1 MRMQNWVH
9 CTIIELDLLVSL
21 GGRQVHRG
29 STAAYLSICFV
40 RNLGL
45 NHDGVK
51 NVRGNTCVVAPFLRE
66 DAMDIVSFFV
76 TNRGP
81 PFLLSRRGLWRLC
94 RCYAQT
100 NPRAASYF
108 STAEHMCGGSATSA
122 TSFFGIAESQS
133 CCRRILYPD
142 ANSYCRS
149 ESECGRSLGFTSR
162 GETRILRMCLPQA
175 RGTQSLRLGSRERS
189 NQYLTLAQKTK
200 DIRALTHPGW
210 GWKTHS

>member
-1 MRMQNWVH
+1 MRSVNHAWNGTFPGSSAFCELGAMRMQNWVH

-76 TNRGP
+76 
-81 PFLLSRRGLWRLC
+81 
-94 RCYAQT
+94 
-100 NPRAASYF
+100 
-108 STAEHMCGGSATSA
+108 
-122 TSFFGIAESQS
+122 
-133 CCRRILYPD
+133 
-142 ANSYCRS
+142 
-149 ESECGRSLGFTSR
+149 
-162 GETRILRMCLPQA
+162 
-175 RGTQSLRLGSRERS
+175 
-189 NQYLTLAQKTK
+189 
-200 DIRALTHPGW
+200 
-210 GWKTHS
+210 